1 MPELPEVEVTRMGLA
16 PHVVGQTIKDVIIR
30 VPRLR
35 SPTAGL
41 AEHLRGCRVV
51 SLSRRGK
58 YLIWRCR
65 RENVGED
72 GYLVTHLGMSGY
84 WRLWPLPAPEAG
96 PHDHVDIVFADHL
109 VRLNDVRRFGDMR
122 WFNQDP
128 SDEPPLAA
136 LGMEP
141 FDERLTPGVFA
152 RGMWAHCSPVKEV
165 LMTGRVVVGCGNIY
179 ASESLFAAGI
189 HPARRAD
196 RISAE
201 RYEKLLEAIRRV
213 LKNAIKAGG
222 STLRDFHGVDG
233 VDGYFSLQTAVYGRE
248 GLPCPRCQQPI
259 RKIVQAGRS
268 TYYCPHCQK

>member
-16 PHVVGQTIKDVIIR
+16 PHVVGHTIQDAVFR

-35 SPTAGL
+35 SLTTGL
-41 AEHLRGCRVV
+41 AEHLRGCRVE

-58 YLIWRCR
+58 YLIWRCER
-65 RENVGED
+65 KGEKP

-96 PHDHVDIVFADHL
+96 PHDHVDLVFDDFL

-122 WFNQDP
+122 WFESDP
-128 SDEPPLAA
+128 FAAAPLST

-141 FDERLTPGVFA
+141 FDESLTPEVFA
-152 RGMWAHCSPVKEV
+152 ARLRRHRSPVKEV
-165 LMTGRVVVGCGNIY
+165 LMAGRVVVGCGNIY
-179 ASESLFAAGI
+179 ASEALFAAGI

-196 RISAE
+196 RISNE
-201 RYEKLLEAIRRV
+201 RCAALLKAIRWV
-213 LKNAIKAGG
+213 LASAIEAGG

-233 VDGYFSLQTAVYGRE
+233 VDGYFALSAAVYGRE
-248 GLPCPRCQQPI
+248 GKSCVRCGAPI
-259 RKIVQAGRS
+259 RRIVQAGRS